1 MRAMT
6 QPGFDAACA
15 AGIEAQTECY
25 AHGEPQAAMRAFL
38 RSSTT

>member
-1 MRAMT
+1 MT